1 MRDILDLLNII
12 NEATGLSAGELTKYE
27 DRFAT
32 FIKKIQSRS
41 PFTNDQG
48 QEVIIDPREA
58 KRFVEL
64 RDAGQFKGGLK
75 ARTTD
80 GQEIA
85 LSTLRKTQEFGGQQ
99 LAAGEEGSVVGKET
113 MIVKPSQIG
122 IVDKN
127 IPASDFYGSIANNPT
142 LNSTE
147 YGKGII
153 QLAEYIVSGEQVI
166 LPEELQGDS
175 KVRKAV
181 VDYAGEYLGVLALL
195 YRRTRFPK
203 REKFEQWLGGSID
216 DLMLNFPSKANT
228 NLADSF
234 AVVTNPGTSHTINIS
249 SKGTGGGAA
258 PAISGL
264 KIPDD
269 LKRNPAFKDAVRFI
283 ELCQEIDKKAGPSTI
298 TSAFKAIDFIYQIN
312 PNSLPKIWHKFLPF
326 SSKFPNVVDI
336 SIKSLKDR
344 LPLPKQFQPLF
355 ASIEAKGTAT
365 DGGKLIYAIKKTVAD
380 AINHNDAIPEFG
392 ATVLQ
397 VLEMNFIQQYTDYKA
412 GELTF
417 STQWPAKLD
426 GEISVEN
433 KSSASD
439 PISGGFSF
447 KLGKTDSDVSSEPG
461 EPAVDDEAELE
472 MEPVATA
479 AADITEP
486 KRASTQQAPAAVGVG
501 RKKR

>member
-1 MRDILDLLNII
+1 MRDILDLLNTI
-12 NEATGLSAGELTKYE
+12 NEATGLSAGEITKYE
-27 DRFAT
+27 ERFAT

-41 PFTNDQG
+41 PFTDAQG
-48 QEVIIDPREA
+48 QAVIIDPREA

-64 RDAGQFKGGLK
+64 RNAGEFKGGLK

-85 LSTLRKTQEFGGQQ
+85 LSNLRKTQEFGGQQ
-99 LAAGEEGSVVGKET
+99 VAAGEEGSTAGKET
-113 MIVKPSQIG
+113 LVVKPSQIG

-127 IPASDFYGSIANNPT
+127 IPASDFYASIANNST
-142 LNSTE
+142 LASTE

-153 QLAEYIVSGEQVI
+153 QLAEYIVSGEQVF
-166 LPEELQGDS
+166 LPEELQSND
-175 KVRKAV
+175 KIRAAV

-203 REKFEQWLGGSID
+203 REQFEQWLGGSID

-234 AVVTNPGTSHTINIS
+234 AIITNPGTNHTVNIS

-258 PAISGL
+258 PALSGL
-264 KIPDD
+264 KISND

-283 ELCQEIDKKAGPSTI
+283 ELCQEIDKSGPSTI

-312 PNSLPKIWHKFLPF
+312 PNSLPKVWQKFLPF
-326 SSKFPNVVDI
+326 SSKFPNIVEM
-336 SIKSLKDR
+336 SIRSLKEQ
-344 LPLPKQFQPLF
+344 LPLPKQFQPLY
-355 ASIEAKGTAT
+355 ADIKAKSTAT

-380 AINHNDAIPEFG
+380 AINNNDAIPEFG

-397 VLEMNFIQQYTDYKA
+397 ILEMNFIQQYTDYKA

-426 GEISVEN
+426 GEISIEN

-439 PISGGFSF
+439 PTSGGFSF
-447 KLGKTDSDVSSEPG
+447 KLGKTDDSVSSEPG
-461 EPAVDDEAELE
+461 ETEVDAVDVGPAVA
-472 MEPVATA
+472 AA
-479 AADITEP
+479 AADIVEP
-486 KRASTQQAPAAVGVG
+486 KRLEKPAAVGVG